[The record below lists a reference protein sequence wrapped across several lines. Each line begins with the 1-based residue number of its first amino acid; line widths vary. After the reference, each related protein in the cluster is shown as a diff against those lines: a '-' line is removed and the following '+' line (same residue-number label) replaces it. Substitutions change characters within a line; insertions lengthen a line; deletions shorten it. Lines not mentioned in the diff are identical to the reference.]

1 MEAARGLNSS
11 RKRSSIVKSTLVYFL
26 TSKNVLESGQFFCS
40 VSPVA
45 PPRAENIN
53 DLRRFLLFLSTVFL
67 KERFPHP
74 VLTARMVKQFGRL
87 RGRRMCAKN
96 ALSQNGTAVIRG

>member
-11 RKRSSIVKSTLVYFL
+11 RKRSSIVKSTLATFWPQ
-26 TSKNVLESGQFFCS
+26 SVLESGQFFCS

-45 PPRAENIN
+45 SPRAENID

-67 KERFPHP
+67 KNVFR
-74 VLTARMVKQFGRL
+74 TR
-87 RGRRMCAKN
+87 C
-96 ALSQNGTAVIRG
+96 